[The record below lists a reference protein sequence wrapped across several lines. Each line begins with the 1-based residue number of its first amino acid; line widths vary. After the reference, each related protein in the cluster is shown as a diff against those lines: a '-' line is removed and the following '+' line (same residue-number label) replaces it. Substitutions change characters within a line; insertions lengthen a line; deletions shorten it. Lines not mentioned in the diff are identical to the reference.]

1 MAGAQFTTGSVE
13 MTAAVSSMQDVNSQL
28 QNNISQLQSEVEGV
42 VGAWGGDAASAFQ
55 TLMVKFHEDAT
66 KLNNDLMQISEAVE
80 GNRKA
85 YVAQEQE
92 QHSSMT
98 NILNGL

>member
-1 MAGAQFTTGSVE
+1 MANQFTTGSAE
-13 MTAAVSSMQDVNSQL
+13 MTSAVQSMQEVNQSLQQHLSQL
-28 QNNISQLQSEVEGV
+28 RSEVEGV

-55 TLMVKFHEDAT
+55 TLMTKFDEDAN
-66 KLNNDLMQISEAVE
+66 KLNTDLMQISEAVE

-85 YVAQEQE
+85 YVQQEQE

-98 NILNGL
+98 SILNGL

>member
-1 MAGAQFTTGSVE
+1 MAGAQFQTGSAE
-13 MTAAVSSMQDVNSQL
+13 MTAAVSSMQDINSQL
-28 QNNISQLQSEVEGV
+28 QSNLSQLQSEVEGV
-42 VGAWGGDAASAFQ
+42 IGAWGGQAATAFQ
-55 TLMVKFHEDAT
+55 TLMSKFHEDST
-66 KLNNDLMQISEAVE
+66 KLNQDLMQISDAVE

-92 QHSSMT
+92 QHSAMT